1 MKLMRKSAVV
11 LFCILIQLSLQA
23 VSIESAS
30 AYRLDKRHSVMGQ
43 MARDLDIVAFNTSNS
58 KFHALTCMW
67 AERCT
72 VHCINITRREA
83 HKRGGIPCKVCG
95 GGE

>member
-1 MKLMRKSAVV
+1 VRRSFLAVAAGLFLFQLLFFPPGNLVSAHE
-11 LFCILIQLSLQA
+11 L
-23 VSIESAS
+23 VS
-30 AYRLDKRHSVMGQ
+30 RNNLLGQ
-43 MARDLDIVAFNTSNS
+43 ISRDSDIVAFNTSNS

-72 VHCINITRREA
+72 VHCINITRKEA

>member
-1 MKLMRKSAVV
+1 MKKFAVALV
-11 LFCILIQLSLQA
+11 CIQLQILISRA
-23 VSIESAS
+23 SSIESAS
-30 AYRLDKRHSVMGQ
+30 ASGLDKPNSIMVQ
-43 MARDLDIVAFNTSNS
+43 MARDGDTVAFNTSNS

-72 VHCINITRREA
+72 VHCINITRKEA
-83 HKRGGIPCKVCG
+83 HKRGDIPCKVCG